1 MLETALA
8 LLAAHAVADFV
19 FQFTW
24 IINKK
29 RKPGAF
35 ALHVVVVALTAAL
48 ALGAGLGSPGEVWA
62 AVALVA
68 ASHGA
73 IDALKTYAC
82 MPGFIA
88 QMLEPGSEAGPRR
101 KFAAFSLDQLAHAGF
116 IVLAA
121 ALFPSAFALGE
132 WAWRLPDQ
140 GAGLAA
146 LYAVG
151 AGFIIATRMGQFAIA
166 GFMARFS
173 LPELETK
180 ADQTGPGEPDNGLD
194 QGGAWIG
201 LLERTAV
208 FVLVLA
214 GQFAAIGFLIA
225 AKSVLRFQYA
235 RDRSHSEYVII
246 GTLASFSWAAAAALG
261 TVWAL
266 DHL

>member
-8 LLAAHAVADFV
+8 LLVAHAVADFV
-19 FQFTW
+19 LQFTW
-24 IINKK
+24 IINRK
-29 RKPGAF
+29 RKLGIF
-35 ALHVVVVALTAAL
+35 ALHVAIVALTAAL
-48 ALGAGLGSPGEVWA
+48 ALGAGLGSPGQVWA

-68 ASHGA
+68 LSHGA
-73 IDALKTYAC
+73 TDALKTYGR
-82 MPGFIA
+82 MPGVIA
-88 QMLEPGSEAGPRR
+88 GMLEPGSEPGPRR
-101 KFAAFSLDQLAHAGF
+101 KFAAFSLDQLAHLGF
-116 IVLAA
+116 IALAA
-121 ALFPSAFALGE
+121 MLFPSAFALGE
-132 WAWRLPDQ
+132 WAWRLPDE
-140 GAGLAA
+140 GAGLAEF
-146 LYAVG
+146 YAVG

-166 GFMARFS
+166 KFMDRFS

-180 ADQTGPGEPDNGLD
+180 DADADPVDEGLK

-246 GTLASFSWAAAAALG
+246 GTLASFSWAVAAALA
-261 TVWAL
+261 TMWAL
-266 DHL
+266 DQL

>member
-19 FQFTW
+19 LQFTW
-24 IINKK
+24 IINRK
-29 RKPGAF
+29 RQIGIF
-35 ALHVVVVALTAAL
+35 AVHIAIVALTAAL
-48 ALGAGLGSPGEVWA
+48 ALGAGLGSPVKVWA

-68 ASHGA
+68 VSHA
-73 IDALKTYAC
+73 VIDALKTYAR
-82 MPGFIA
+82 MPGVFA
-88 QMLEPGSEAGPRR
+88 GMLEPGSGPGPRR
-101 KFAAFSLDQLAHAGF
+101 KFAAFSLDQIAHLAF
-116 IVLAA
+116 IALAA
-121 ALFPSAFALGE
+121 VLFPGAFALGE

-140 GAGLAA
+140 GAGLSA

-166 GFMARFS
+166 DFMARFD
-173 LPELETK
+173 LPELETTD
-180 ADQTGPGEPDNGLD
+180 AGADNGLNK
-194 QGGAWIG
+194 GGAWIG

-246 GTLASFSWAAAAALG
+246 GTLASFSWAAAAALA
-261 TVWAL
+261 TAWAL
-266 DHL
+266 ERV